1 MPAVVM
7 KDAAMEAAAA
17 RHEPVMVD
25 RVTELLAVPA
35 GEGVLI
41 DATVGAAGHAAALL
55 GASGEGVHL
64 VGFDRDPEALSLAGR
79 RLTAYGE
86 RVHLVQAG
94 FAELADHVRPLLA
107 DVGPV
112 RGILYDLGVS
122 SMQLDQPERGFS
134 FRAEGPLD
142 MRMDPE
148 HGPTAA
154 ELLNASDRE
163 DLADL
168 IRRYGEER
176 YANRIARAIVAAR
189 PLATTSELAEVVA
202 AAVPAKARH
211 TGIHPATRTFQAL
224 RIAVNDEL
232 DHFSASLPQALE
244 LASPAAGDEARGG
257 RIAVLS
263 YHSLEDRLAKQAF
276 REAATGCVCPPDLPV
291 CACGHEPTVRWLTRG
306 VERPDP
312 AEQQRNP
319 RARSAKL
326 RVVEKIASEG

>member
-1 MPAVVM
+1 MPVVA
-7 KDAAMEAAAA
+7 KDAVMEAAAA
-17 RHEPVMVD
+17 SHEPVMVD

-35 GEGVLI
+35 GEGVLV

-94 FAELADHVRPLLA
+94 FAELADRVRPVA
-107 DVGPV
+107 DDVGPV
-112 RGILYDLGVS
+112 LGVLYDLGVS
-122 SMQLDQPERGFS
+122 SMQLDQAERGFS

-148 HGPTAA
+148 GGPTAA
-154 ELLNASDRE
+154 ELINASDRE
-163 DLADL
+163 ELAGFL
-168 IRRYGEER
+168 RRYGEER
-176 YANRIARAIVAAR
+176 YANRIAGAIVAAR

-211 TGIHPATRTFQAL
+211 TRLHPATRTFQAL
-224 RIAVNDEL
+224 RIAVNNEL

-244 LASPAAGDEARGG
+244 LASPAAGDDARGG

-263 YHSLEDRLAKQAF
+263 YHSLEDRLAKQLF
-276 REAATGCVCPPDLPV
+276 REAATGCICPPDLPV

-306 VERPDP
+306 VERPDA